1 MLRAMKNK
9 RAELINVASSV
20 QGLPEPGPPEVAMM
34 GRSNCGKSSL
44 INVLVGHKRLARTSS
59 TPGRTRNIFFF
70 RVEDSLDLVDLPGYG
85 YARVS
90 KTERAAWQRLV
101 EGYLTGRTSLAGACL
116 LLDVRRRFDQEE
128 ADLLAFMA
136 RERVPVL
143 LVLTKADRLKRQEL
157 LKEIERWEQEPVV
170 GAEGFLVTSAKTR
183 VGLDD
188 IWEWIQE
195 KTDQNRG

>member
-1 MLRAMKNK
+1 MKNK
-9 RAELINVASSV
+9 RAELVNVASSV
-20 QGLPEPGPPEVAMM
+20 HGLPEPGPPEVAVM

-44 INVLVGHKRLARTSS
+44 INVLVGRKRLARTSS

-101 EGYLTGRTSLAGACL
+101 EGYLTGRPHLVGACL
-116 LLDVRRRFDQEE
+116 LLDVRRGFEQEE

-136 RERVPVL
+136 RQRVPVL

-183 VGLDD
+183 AGLEDL
-188 IWEWIQE
+188 WEWITE
-195 KTDQNRG
+195 KVEQ

>member
-1 MLRAMKNK
+1 MKNK
-9 RAELINVASSV
+9 QAELVNVASSV
-20 QGLPEPGPPEVAMM
+20 QGLPEPGPPEIAMM

-44 INVLVGHKRLARTSS
+44 INVLVGQKRLARTSS

-70 RVEDSLDLVDLPGYG
+70 RVEDKLDLVDLPGYG

-90 KTERAAWQRLV
+90 KTERAAWRRLV
-101 EGYLTGRTSLAGACL
+101 EGYLTKRTPLAGACL
-116 LLDVRRRFDQEE
+116 LLDVRRKFEQEE

-170 GAEGFLVTSAKTR
+170 GAEGFVVTSVKTR
-183 VGLDD
+183 AGLDD
-188 IWEWIQE
+188 LWEWIQE
-195 KTDQNRG
+195 KTEQNLG

>member
-1 MLRAMKNK
+1 MKNK
-9 RAELINVASSV
+9 RSELVNVASSV
-20 QGLPEPGPPEVAMM
+20 QGLPEPGLPEIAMM

-44 INVLVGHKRLARTSS
+44 INVLVGRKRLARTSS

-70 RVEDSLDLVDLPGYG
+70 QVEDSLDLVDLPGYG

-101 EGYLTGRTSLAGACL
+101 EGYLRGRTPLAGACL
-116 LLDVRRRFDQEE
+116 LLDVRRSFEQEE

-157 LKEIERWEQEPVV
+157 LREIERWEQEPVV

-183 VGLDD
+183 IGLDD
-188 IWEWIQE
+188 LWEWISE
-195 KTDQNRG
+195 KTEL